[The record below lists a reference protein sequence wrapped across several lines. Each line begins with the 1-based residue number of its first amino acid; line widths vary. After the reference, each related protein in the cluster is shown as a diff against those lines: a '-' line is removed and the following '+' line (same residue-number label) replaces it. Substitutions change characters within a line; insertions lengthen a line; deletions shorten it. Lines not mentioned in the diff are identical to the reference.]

1 MAKTYYLLLIRT
13 YYYFD
18 KSNIQKQKIYAEL
31 IFYFLFRYAR
41 DWRYSKDERVW
52 ITRFPGMEPQVKMS
66 TYERGT
72 YYYFDP
78 QGWRK
83 VAKEFHV
90 EYDRL
95 EEKPTVQALQQ
106 QAAAQQQ
113 H

>member
-1 MAKTYYLLLIRT
+1 
-13 YYYFD
+13 
-18 KSNIQKQKIYAEL
+18 
-31 IFYFLFRYAR
+31 
-41 DWRYSKDERVW
+41 
-52 ITRFPGMEPQVKMS
+52 MEPQIKTN

-95 EEKPTVQALQQ
+95 ETKPTAQALQQ
-106 QAAAQQQ
+106 QQQQ
-113 H
+113 QQQQQLVWEFDLTWYLNEMICHECEATNLQLTSSVCIGSGKFPNDIQDDSLNEL